1 MAVDPATKLTYKG
14 MMLEDVPNLALA
26 IGYTNAS
33 WTLKCDLTCEYVTR
47 LLNRLRDTGMRQC
60 TPVNTGGSVATQ
72 PLLGLNSGYVLRAA
86 DRLPKQGSTFPWQV
100 HQSYLRD
107 YRAMKLRGLDDDA
120 MVLSNTIGEPAV
132 PVG

>member
-1 MAVDPATKLTYKG
+1 
-14 MMLEDVPNLALA
+14 
-26 IGYTNAS
+26 
-33 WTLKCDLTCEYVTR
+33 
-47 LLNRLRDTGMRQC
+47 
-60 TPVNTGGSVATQ
+60 VATQ